1 MKKHAIC
8 YTILVLTIV
17 VMAGQI
23 TSPKNNDVALN
34 EPKTIIVEPDDYK
47 QNKRDLNNAKIELEK
62 KEKLITKLNSVIN
75 DKTSEVEKIKLAKL
89 EDVKPE
95 ADKKKNPL
103 MNLLSSAGK
112 MANSPQIK
120 KMMKKRLLKKYASL
134 FNKLNLDEDKKEE
147 LVQLMLDRDKQKQ
160 EKLMSLLS
168 SNSSGDK
175 INPEDFKDL
184 GQKTDADQDIQE
196 LLGSDYE
203 DFDYYE
209 KTAFERRQLNDINT
223 SLATEDKLSGQ
234 QEDQLVGLLKKRNDD
249 IKAGNKKSDQEYV
262 SESSDFLNENQ
273 SDELGKSLKR
283 NKNSFGSIPFV
294 NGGSSNV
301 QVIHHTIE

>member
-47 QNKRDLNNAKIELEK
+47 QNKRDLKNAKIELEK

-89 EDVKPE
+89 EDLKPA

-112 MANSPQIK
+112 MANSPQVK

-147 LVQLMLDRDKQKQ
+147 LVQLLLDRDQQKQ

-184 GQKTDADQDIQE
+184 GQKTDADQEIQE

-234 QEDQLVGLLKKRNDD
+234 QEDQVVGLLKKRNDD
-249 IKAGNKKSDQEYV
+249 IKAGNKKSDEEYV
-262 SESSDFLNENQ
+262 AESSEFLNQNQ

-283 NKNSFGSIPFV
+283 NKNNFGSLPFI

-301 QVIHHTIE
+301 QVIHTIE